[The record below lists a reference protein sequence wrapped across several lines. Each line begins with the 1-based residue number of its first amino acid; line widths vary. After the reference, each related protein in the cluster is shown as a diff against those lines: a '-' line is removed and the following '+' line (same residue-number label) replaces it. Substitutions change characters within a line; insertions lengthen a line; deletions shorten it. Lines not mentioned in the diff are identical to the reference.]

1 MTPKVMI
8 NLLGAAIAALVVLF
22 FTGVLDSSSG
32 APATPVVSKQ
42 QVEEEIFNI
51 DGQQRAT
58 INSGKDELARRQA
71 TTAASRADADALVQS
86 SYNNVMAA
94 HAAGSSA
101 PRPNYT
107 GRDNSRIM
115 DRVESKIR

>member
-1 MTPKVMI
+1 MNPKVII
-8 NLLGAAIAALVVLF
+8 NLLGAAIAALAVMF
-22 FTGVLDSSSG
+22 FSGILDSSGTPETPAVSQEAIQQEVFNVDG
-32 APATPVVSKQ
+32 A
-42 QVEEEIFNI
+42 
-51 DGQQRAT
+51 QRAT
-58 INSGKDELARRQA
+58 INAGKDELARRQA
-71 TTAASRADADALVQS
+71 ATAASRADADALVQS

>member
-8 NLLGAAIAALVVLF
+8 NLVGAAIAALAVLF
-22 FTGVLDSSSG
+22 FTGVLDTSG
-32 APATPVVSKQ
+32 APETPVVTQ
-42 QVEEEIFNI
+42 QAVEQEVFNI

-58 INSGKDELARRQA
+58 INAGKEELARRQSA
-71 TTAASRADADALVQS
+71 TAASRADADALVQS

-94 HAAGSSA
+94 HAAASSM

-107 GRDNSRIM
+107 GRDNSRVM
-115 DRVESKIR
+115 DRVESKLH